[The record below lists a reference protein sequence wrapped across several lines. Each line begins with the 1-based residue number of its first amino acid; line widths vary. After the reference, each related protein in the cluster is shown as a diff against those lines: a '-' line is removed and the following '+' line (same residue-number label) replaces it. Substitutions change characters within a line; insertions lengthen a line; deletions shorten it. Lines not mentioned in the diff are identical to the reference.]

1 MKSRRKGNPMTT
13 LTSKPIAV
21 IMPLFAAAI
30 AVVGTVA
37 FPAPVHADG
46 GCIPGDIAGQVPRK
60 ASASDMVCVSQTI
73 ADLVQQENAT
83 AADRREPNGGP
94 YGPLT
99 CKQGWVWR
107 EAFDGDGVCVTPQRR
122 QETWQENANAGVG
135 PTGGLTPQ
143 TTSTGSAAA
152 DPALLSAINDA
163 RLHPEKYPPN
173 GNTAG
178 AAMTACPSGFNNSAG
193 LTGTATAHNN
203 FLASMSLT
211 QANKDPHV
219 TPAGGHQWD
228 NGGPIAQAGYN
239 SQRAEIVAIGQG
251 SEAGA
256 LQFWMQDDAAF
267 NWAHRNNILNCAI
280 TDAGAS
286 HLAGGPGG
294 NYWTVDMG
302 TP

>member
-228 NGGPIAQAGYN
+228 VVLSAAWPRPPNRDTPHSACQTGTHPRSLTILHV
-239 SQRAEIVAIGQG
+239 RRFLGQ
-251 SEAGA
+251 
-256 LQFWMQDDAAF
+256 
-267 NWAHRNNILNCAI
+267 
-280 TDAGAS
+280 
-286 HLAGGPGG
+286 
-294 NYWTVDMG
+294 
-302 TP
+302 TPRSWKWSLVNTLPSTRT